1 MAARRQVPETKRR
14 IPRQARA
21 TQTASAI
28 LEAAAQILEARR
40 LAGFTTNT
48 VAERAGVSVG
58 TLYQYFADKNAILLA
73 LARQEVEAALLDV
86 DRALSGAVDPAPDGR
101 VRAMVHA
108 MVHAFRGRQRAR
120 KEVMQAIMERG
131 LGHELMMPV
140 LAFIARHGTRIGATT
155 PQPIYA
161 ALTPLQVFIL
171 SRGMIGVIRA
181 AVMEE
186 QPFFKSRA
194 FEDELVRWV
203 TAYLQATTRDATAA
217 PNEAV
222 G

>member
-1 MAARRQVPETKRR
+1 MCTAMAARRQVPETKRR

-21 TQTASAI
+21 TQTTAAI
-28 LEAAAQILEARR
+28 LEAAAQILEARG

-73 LARQEVEAALLDV
+73 LAKQEVELALVDV
-86 DRALSGAVDPAPDGR
+86 ERALSGAVDPRPGGR

-108 MVHAFRGRQRAR
+108 MVHAFHGRQRAR
-120 KEVMQAIMERG
+120 KAVMQAVMERG
-131 LGHELMMPV
+131 LGSELMQPV
-140 LAFIARHGTRIGATT
+140 AAFIARHGARVGTA
-155 PQPIYA
+155 QQAIYA
-161 ALTPLQVFIL
+161 TLTPLQVFVL

-203 TAYLQATTRDATAA
+203 TAYLQATTKDAAA
-217 PNEAV
+217 LRS
-222 G
+222 

>member
-1 MAARRQVPETKRR
+1 MAVRRQVPETKRR

-28 LEAAAQILEARR
+28 LEAAAQILEARGPT
-40 LAGFTTNT
+40 GFTTNT

-73 LARQEVEAALLDV
+73 LARQEVELALVDV
-86 DRALSGAVDPAPDGR
+86 ERALSGAVDPTPGGR

-120 KEVMQAIMERG
+120 KAVMQAIMERG
-131 LGHELMMPV
+131 LGAEVMLPII
-140 LAFIARHGTRIGATT
+140 AFIAKHGARVGATT
-155 PQPIYA
+155 PRPIYA

-203 TAYLQATTRDATAA
+203 MAYLQATTKDVAA
-217 PNEAV
+217 LHEAV

>member
-21 TQTASAI
+21 TQTAAAI
-28 LEAAAQILEARR
+28 LEGAAQILEAQG

-73 LARQEVEAALLDV
+73 LARQEVELALV
-86 DRALSGAVDPAPDGR
+86 EIGHALSGAADPTPGGR
-101 VRAMVHA
+101 VRAMVRA
-108 MVHAFRGRQRAR
+108 MVNAFHGRQRAR
-120 KEVMQAIMERG
+120 KAVIQAVMERG
-131 LGHELMMPV
+131 LGAELMMPIV
-140 LAFIARHGTRIGATT
+140 AFIAQHGARVGTM

-161 ALTPLQVFIL
+161 TLSPLQVFVL

-203 TAYLQATTRDATAA
+203 TAYLQAATKDAAALRD
-217 PNEAV
+217 
-222 G
+222 

>member
-1 MAARRQVPETKRR
+1 MAVRRQVPETKRR

-28 LEAAAQILEARR
+28 LEAAAQILEARG

-58 TLYQYFADKNAILLA
+58 TLYQYFTDKNAILLA
-73 LARQEVEAALLDV
+73 LAKQEVELALVDV
-86 DRALSGAVDPAPDGR
+86 ERALSGAVDPTPGGR

-120 KEVMQAIMERG
+120 KAVMQAIMERG
-131 LGHELMMPV
+131 LGSELMLPV
-140 LAFIARHGTRIGATT
+140 LAFIARHGARIGYT

-203 TAYLQATTRDATAA
+203 TAYLQATTKDAAA
-217 PNEAV
+217 LRN
-222 G
+222 